1 MTGAIVNAK
10 ILLEDGVIW
19 NGTVLWSGD
28 RIIASGRA
36 EDVEVPEDASVTDA
50 RGLYA
55 APGLIDIHNH
65 GGPDLLFHEDPEG
78 CLRHVLRHGVTTVL
92 PTLYCDL
99 DAETLLR
106 AISLL
111 KEKSAAG
118 IGRMIA
124 GLYMEGPYMGG
135 FGSNQSGL
143 LWNGDIRRK
152 DYGEIIEA
160 AAGFARV
167 WAIDPARPGIEGFMS
182 DVRAFDPGAIF
193 AMGHSRAT
201 AADCR
206 KVKKYGLRLQT
217 HHGDSGK
224 APGRNQVSVG
234 AGCDEF
240 TLYDPDIYAEVISD
254 EVGIHLDP
262 DMLKLV
268 LGVKGASRVILISD
282 SMPDKHRFRNDEKEG
297 VLWGPDLNYDYEGHL
312 AGSHLT
318 LDRACRNMMAHTGCG
333 ICGAIR
339 MATATPARL
348 LGLDADRG
356 SLEPGKLADVIL
368 TDDTADV
375 KAVFFRGE
383 RA

>member
-111 KEKSAAG
+111 KEISAAG

-135 FGSNQSGL
+135 FGSNREGI
-143 LWNGDIRRK
+143 LWNGDVSREE
-152 DYGEIIEA
+152 YGEIVSA

-167 WAIDPARPGIEGFMS
+167 WAIDPARQGIEGFMS
-182 DVRAFDPGAIF
+182 DVRVSDPGAIF

-206 KVKKYGLRLQT
+206 RVKKYGLRLQT

-268 LGVKGASRVILISD
+268 LRSKGSERVILISD

-312 AGSHLT
+312 AGSHIT

-348 LGLDADRG
+348 LGLDANRG

-383 RA
+383 RI